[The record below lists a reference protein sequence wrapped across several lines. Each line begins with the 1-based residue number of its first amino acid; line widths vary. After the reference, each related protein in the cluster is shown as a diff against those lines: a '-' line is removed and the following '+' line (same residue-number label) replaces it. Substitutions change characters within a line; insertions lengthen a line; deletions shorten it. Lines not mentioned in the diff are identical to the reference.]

1 MVVVT
6 GIGTGRRRGHEL
18 RIDVIGDL
26 AADLIVESSAE
37 VEVAETERRVQA
49 AEELRKQGT
58 VSIAGSLADGV
69 GRTGVILTGLVG
81 DVVGN
86 TFLAAGGA
94 QILVVPVEGLTGF
107 RVEAG
112 ILVGHVVAHDAAR
125 GPPVAALIVAFVACE
140 L

>member
-37 VEVAETERRVQA
+37 VEVAEAERRVQT

-58 VSIAGSLADGV
+58 VGITGSLADGV
-69 GRTGVILTGLVG
+69 GLAGVILTGLVG
-81 DVVGN
+81 DVVGD
-86 TFLAAGGA
+86 TFLAAGRA
-94 QILVVPVEGLTGF
+94 QILVVPVESLTGLL
-107 RVEAG
+107 VETG
-112 ILVGHVVAHDAAR
+112 VLVGHVVTHHAAR
-125 GPPVAALIVAFVACE
+125 GPPVAALIVAIVACE